1 MPITALIQRQAS
13 RNILN
18 NNCFESGGYYSENI
32 CVAVLLSTIK
42 TSWSSFMMGKKVYE
56 ADVFVNT
63 FQSLILAV
71 LKNDGVHE

>member
-32 CVAVLLSTIK
+32 CVAVPLSTIK
-42 TSWSSFMMGKKVYE
+42 TS
-56 ADVFVNT
+56 
-63 FQSLILAV
+63 
-71 LKNDGVHE
+71 